1 MKRKHTL
8 NLCNNRPSISPLQQ
22 QKIYT
27 DFELQGVME
36 EKLNTKTYQTISQ
49 RMATEEAA
57 CALMEG
63 SRRAAG
69 DDE

>member
-1 MKRKHTL
+1 MSL
-8 NLCNNRPSISPLQQ
+8 LQQ